1 MGVIFSRRLLL
12 YHYPKRP
19 IIKKSPQASLIF
31 QACGDFFICSLVSFL
46 GGKYGYPLQ
55 TNKSV
60 PRIAGRCGQPFA
72 ELPTLLRQ
80 FAASVANLLRYVHD
94 GKYRFD
100 NAHAQIL
107 PTVHKEIGYIHSSA
121 SRDVLERNHE
131 SRGYTG
137 RKALLLCQIS
147 IHGNTWDKLGT
158 SRKINRKCLLL
169 LL

>member
-1 MGVIFSRRLLL
+1 MIWASFSRAVCFCTIIRNA
-12 YHYPKRP
+12 YH
-19 IIKKSPQASLIF
+19 KKIATGFLDFSSLRR
-31 QACGDFFICSLVSFL
+31 FFCSLVSFL
-46 GGKYGYPLQ
+46 GGKCGYPLQ

-60 PRIAGRCGQPFA
+60 PRTAGRCGQPFA

-137 RKALLLCQIS
+137 RKALLLYRIS
-147 IHGNTWDKLGT
+147 IHGNMWDKLGT